1 MARYFAITVSAVLLF
16 TAIKLL
22 WRGSAD
28 ADGVVPP
35 PPAAASLMT
44 PLRQSVSPEPPTAE
58 LSREERRFARYDA
71 DENGV
76 ITRAEMMDTRRKP
89 FAKLDKDGD
98 GRLSFEEWAVATS
111 DKFATADRDRSATL
125 DRAEFLTT
133 RRETKAAKCAC

>member
-1 MARYFAITVSAVLLF
+1 MARYFAVAVSAVLLF
-16 TAIKLL
+16 TAIMLL

-28 ADGVVPP
+28 ADRVVPP
-35 PPAAASLMT
+35 VPPATGLMT
-44 PLRQSVSPEPPTAE
+44 PLRQSLSPEPPNAE
-58 LSREERRFARYDA
+58 RSREERRFARYDA
-71 DENGV
+71 DENGI

-98 GRLSFEEWAVATS
+98 GRLSFEEWAVATA

-133 RRETKAAKCAC
+133 KRETKAAKCAC